1 MSTSAKAKPGL
12 AVMSGLGASP
22 EGSGDAATMPSP
34 LIRKISPNGA
44 STQDVSFEAYKQP
57 KHKSKRRSF
66 SPMVHQAPLASPD
79 LSPIELSQTFRLSP
93 RLNTPRTVPQI
104 VGGQQQP
111 GKPLLLAKPPK
122 PRTHK
127 KLSPKEDDSGLSTP
141 VVKRELEHRICVSNI
156 LHDMGLSKYM
166 RIFTNE
172 EINFEVF
179 LTLCEK
185 DLHDI
190 GIHCQE
196 DIEKILAK
204 ITDYNMS
211 GDA

>member
-1 MSTSAKAKPGL
+1 MSTSAKAKQGL
-12 AVMSGLGASP
+12 AVMSGPG
-22 EGSGDAATMPSP
+22 GAATGGRSDTATLPSP
-34 LIRKISPNGA
+34 LIRKISPNGG

-57 KHKSKRRSF
+57 KHKTKRRSF
-66 SPMVHQAPLASPD
+66 SPMVHQAPLPSPD

-93 RLNTPRTVPQI
+93 RLNTPRSTVLQ
-104 VGGQQQP
+104 VGGQPQP

-127 KLSPKEDDSGLSTP
+127 KLSPKDDSELSTP

>member
-1 MSTSAKAKPGL
+1 MSTSAKVKGL
-12 AVMSGLGASP
+12 AVLSEAAAGAA
-22 EGSGDAATMPSP
+22 GSSNAAMLPSP
-34 LIRKISPNGA
+34 IIKKISPNGA
-44 STQDVSFEAYKQP
+44 CTQDVSFEAYKQP
-57 KHKSKRRSF
+57 KNKSKRRSF

-79 LSPIELSQTFRLSP
+79 LSPIEMSEKFGLSP
-93 RLNTPRTVPQI
+93 RLNTPRTVPH
-104 VGGQQQP
+104 VGGYQP

-122 PRTHK
+122 PRMHK
-127 KLSPKEDDSGLSTP
+127 KLSPKEDSGLSTP

-156 LHDMGLSKYM
+156 LQDMGLSKYI